1 MTIRMLKETSDLR
14 LGTIGPVL
22 VAVWFREATVAS
34 FEVLLAEL
42 QTLAK
47 EHGKVTYVPI
57 ALSVPNM
64 PTKEVNDWMKQ
75 KGDFGGAVRG
85 TVITILARGLSA
97 VLARSVIA
105 TVSLFT
111 KEKYTVVKS
120 LAEAAQAARELEGQ
134 PKWVSELAGLEADLE
149 TFVALPRPGAAL

>member
-1 MTIRMLKETSDLR
+1 VSIRILKETSDLR
-14 LGTIGPVL
+14 LGALGPVL

-47 EHGKVTYVPI
+47 EHGQVTYVPV
-57 ALSVPNM
+57 ALSVPQM
-64 PTKEVNDWMKQ
+64 PSKEVNDWMKT

-105 TVSLFT
+105 AASLFT

-120 LAEAAQAARELEGQ
+120 LAEAAEAVRKVEGQ
-134 PKWVSELAGLEADLE
+134 PKWVSALVSLEADFE
-149 TFVALPRPGAAL
+149 TFVALPRPR